1 MRQPD
6 TRPERVDTSTSF
18 GIIEGVTNDAWLSE
32 PEQRAWRGFIGL
44 QNEVRTQV
52 SRRLQQETGLSG
64 ADYDVLV
71 ILSEA
76 PSGRLRAFEISAVI
90 KWEKSRLSHHLSRM
104 AQRGLIERQACT
116 DDSRY
121 AEIVLTPAGR
131 TAIVEAA
138 PKHVAHVRQIFID
151 ALSPEQLDALTAI
164 ADTVLTHLD
173 NQPD

>member
-1 MRQPD
+1 M
-6 TRPERVDTSTSF
+6 V
-18 GIIEGVTNDAWLSE
+18 EGVTNDAWLSE
-32 PEQRAWRGFIGL
+32 AEQRAWRGFIRL
-44 QNEVRTQV
+44 QNEVRAQV

-76 PSGRLRAFEISAVI
+76 PGGRFRAFEIGAVI
-90 KWEKSRLSHHLSRM
+90 NWEKSRLSHHLTRM
-104 AQRGLIERQACT
+104 AQRGLIERQACA

-138 PKHVAHVRQIFID
+138 PKHVAHVREHFID
-151 ALSPEQLDALTAI
+151 VLSPEQIDAFIAI
-164 ADTVLTHLD
+164 ADTVLTRLD
-173 NQPD
+173 SQPD